1 MESEQ
6 FSRPNR
12 RLVQSA
18 ETRLLIVSTARRLFV
33 DNGYIPTS
41 VGQLAGE
48 CGVAVQTIYNSVGS
62 KSEVLS
68 AVIDLAAS
76 GDQAPESPLEFLSER
91 LEATTTTDAMA
102 LVLSDWFRSVNGR
115 MASIY
120 RVLSDAAAID
130 PAAAELKVSRDNQR
144 FERYSLAPALIRARG
159 GLSDGTG
166 DDEIAALIW
175 STGHPQTYDFLL
187 TARGWTPDRYAKWCN
202 ATLSRAFA

>member
-1 MESEQ
+1 MESKQ

-12 RLVQSA
+12 RVVQSA

-33 DNGYIPTS
+33 ENGYIPTS
-41 VGQLAGE
+41 IGQLAAA

-68 AVIDLAAS
+68 AVIDQAAS
-76 GDQAPESPLEFLSER
+76 GDQAPASPLEFLGEK

-102 LVLSDWFRSVNGR
+102 SVLGEWFRTVNGR
-115 MASIY
+115 MAPIY

-130 PAAAELKVSRDNQR
+130 PAAAELKASRDNQR
-144 FERYSLAPALIRARG
+144 LERYALAPALIRARG

-166 DDEIAALIW
+166 DEEAAAFIW
-175 STGHPQTYDFLL
+175 STGHPQTYDFFLN
-187 TARGWTPDRYAKWCN
+187 TRGWTPERYERWCSTSLAK
-202 ATLSRAFA
+202 AFA